1 MSVDSRRHGAPQEV
15 TVMVKLTNFH
25 DLEVLRRKRFTFTHP
40 PRSSKIA
47 PPMSEPHDV
56 SPLESDELPEN
67 VHLFEKDGRQIYV
80 IGTAHVSAKSAEL
93 VETVL
98 RDLKPDTV
106 AVELCEPRY
115 RALRNPDE
123 WKKLDIVQII
133 KQGKTFLLL
142 AQLMLGGFQ
151 KKVGKKL
158 GVKPGA
164 EMLRAVE
171 VADELGAQTVLA
183 DREVTITL
191 RRTWAN
197 LGFWGGMKVLWSLLL
212 EGLSEG
218 EELGEE
224 EIERLKTADVLE
236 EAMQDFAR
244 ALPQVR
250 ESLIDERDK
259 YLASKI
265 SKAPGNKVVAV
276 VGAGHVPGI
285 SRYLDQEIDLS
296 PLEQIP
302 PPSPWGK
309 IAAWVIPLAILVLII
324 YGFWTAGPAMGTKM
338 VLNFILITAISGGI
352 GALIAWSHPL
362 TILTSIV
369 ASPFGAAHPLIASG
383 WIAGLA
389 EASLRKPSVAD
400 FEALQEEPL
409 TFKLFWT
416 NRVTRVLLVVIAVN
430 LAVSV
435 GMFVSTY
442 MLASWLAVP
451 T

>member
-1 MSVDSRRHGAPQEV
+1 MSTAHDPSSPDPSGAP
-15 TVMVKLTNFH
+15 
-25 DLEVLRRKRFTFTHP
+25 
-40 PRSSKIA
+40 
-47 PPMSEPHDV
+47 
-56 SPLESDELPEN
+56 ELPEN

-98 RDLKPDTV
+98 RDLQPDTV

-115 RALRNPDE
+115 RALRNPEE
-123 WKKLDIVQII
+123 WKKLDIVQVI

-171 VADELGAQTVLA
+171 IADELGATTVLA

-191 RRTWAN
+191 RRTWSS
-197 LGFWGGMKVLWSLLL
+197 LGFWGGLKVLWSLLL

-244 ALPQVR
+244 ALPSVR

-265 SKAPGNKVVAV
+265 AGAPGERVVAV

-285 SRYLDQEIDLS
+285 SRYLYHDIDLS
-296 PLEQIP
+296 PLEKVP

-309 IAAWVIPLAILVLII
+309 IIAWAIPLAILALIV
-324 YGFWTAGPAMGTKM
+324 YGFWSAGPEMGGKMVRDFILLTAGA
-338 VLNFILITAISGGI
+338 GGL
-352 GALIAWSHPL
+352 GALLAFAHPL
-362 TILTSIV
+362 TIASAIV
-369 ASPFGAAHPLIASG
+369 ASPFGAAHPLVASG
-383 WIAGLA
+383 WIAGLV
-389 EASLRKPSVAD
+389 EASLRKPNVAD
-400 FEALQEEPL
+400 FEELQDEPL

-435 GMFVSTY
+435 GMFVSGG
-442 MLASWLAVP
+442 MIASRLAL
-451 T
+451 

>member
-1 MSVDSRRHGAPQEV
+1 MS
-15 TVMVKLTNFH
+15 
-25 DLEVLRRKRFTFTHP
+25 
-40 PRSSKIA
+40 
-47 PPMSEPHDV
+47 PPMSTPEGQAPPDPAVAAEPAY
-56 SPLESDELPEN
+56 ELPEN
-67 VHLFEKDGRQIYV
+67 VHLFEKDGREIYV

-98 RDLKPDTV
+98 RDLRPDTV

-115 RALRNPDE
+115 RALRNPEE
-123 WKKLDIVQII
+123 WKKLDIVQVI

-171 VADELGAQTVLA
+171 IADELGATTVLA
-183 DREVTITL
+183 DREVTVTL
-191 RRTWAN
+191 RRTWAS

-244 ALPQVR
+244 ALPSVR
-250 ESLIDERDK
+250 EALIDERDK

-265 SKAPGNKVVAV
+265 AAAPGQRVVAV

-285 SRYLDQEIDLS
+285 SHYLYKEIDCQ

-302 PPSPWGK
+302 PSSPWGK
-309 IAAWVIPLAILVLII
+309 VIAWAIPLAILALIV
-324 YGFWTAGPAMGTKM
+324 YGFWTAGPEMGGKM
-338 VLNFILITAISGGI
+338 VRDFILLTAGAGGL
-352 GALIAWSHPL
+352 GALLALAHPL
-362 TILTSIV
+362 TILSAVV
-369 ASPFGAAHPLIASG
+369 ASPIGAAHPLIASG
-383 WIAGLA
+383 WIAGLV
-389 EASLRKPSVAD
+389 EATLRKPSVAD
-400 FEALQEEPL
+400 FEELQDEPL
-409 TFKLFWT
+409 TFKLFWN

-435 GMFVSTY
+435 VMFVSGG
-442 MLASWLAVP
+442 MIASRLAQ
-451 T
+451 

>member
-1 MSVDSRRHGAPQEV
+1 MTTPEDRPLAPQ
-15 TVMVKLTNFH
+15 
-25 DLEVLRRKRFTFTHP
+25 DL
-40 PRSSKIA
+40 A
-47 PPMSEPHDV
+47 PA
-56 SPLESDELPEN
+56 ELPEN

-93 VETVL
+93 VESVL

-115 RALRNPDE
+115 RALRNPEE
-123 WKKLDIVQII
+123 WKKLDIVAVLR
-133 KQGKTFLLL
+133 QGKAFLLL

-171 VADELGAQTVLA
+171 VADELGATTVLA

-191 RRTWAN
+191 RRTWAS
-197 LGFWGGMKVLWSLLL
+197 LGFWGGLKVLWSLML
-212 EGLSEG
+212 EGLSDG

-236 EAMQDFAR
+236 EAMQDFAK

-250 ESLIDERDK
+250 ESLIDERDR

-265 SKAPGNKVVAV
+265 FKAPGNRIVAV

-285 SRYLDQEIDLS
+285 SRYLYEEIDVT
-296 PLEQIP
+296 PLEQVP
-302 PPSPWGK
+302 PPSVWGK
-309 IAAWVIPLAILVLII
+309 VVAWAIPLAILALIV
-324 YGFWTAGPAMGTKM
+324 YGFWTAGPAIGGKM
-338 VLNFILITAISGGI
+338 VRDFILVTAGAGGI
-352 GALIAWSHPL
+352 GALIAMAHPV
-362 TILTSIV
+362 TILSSIV

-383 WIAGLA
+383 WIAGLV
-389 EASLRKPSVAD
+389 EANLRKPNVAD
-400 FEALQEEPL
+400 LEQLQDEPL

-435 GMFVSTY
+435 GMAVSTG
-442 MLASWLAVP
+442 MIASRLAL
-451 T
+451 

>member
-1 MSVDSRRHGAPQEV
+1 MTDAEGS
-15 TVMVKLTNFH
+15 TL
-25 DLEVLRRKRFTFTHP
+25 L
-40 PRSSKIA
+40 SK
-47 PPMSEPHDV
+47 
-56 SPLESDELPEN
+56 DELPDN

-98 RDLKPDTV
+98 RDLRPDSV
-106 AVELCEPRY
+106 AVELCEGRY
-115 RALRNPDE
+115 RALRNPEE
-123 WKKLDIVQII
+123 WKKLDIVQVI

-171 VADELGAQTVLA
+171 VADELGATTVLA

-191 RRTWAN
+191 RRTWSS
-197 LGFWGGMKVLWSLLL
+197 LGFWGGLKVLWSLLL

-250 ESLIDERDK
+250 NSLIDERDR

-265 SKAPGNKVVAV
+265 AQAPGQKVVAV

-285 SRYLDQEIDLS
+285 SRYLYDEIDIS

-309 IAAWVIPLAILVLII
+309 VAAWIIPLAVLALVV
-324 YGFWTAGPAMGTKM
+324 YGFWSAGPSLGAKM
-338 VLNFILITAISGGI
+338 VLNFILTTAISGGI
-352 GALIAWSHPL
+352 GALVAWAHPL
-362 TILTSIV
+362 TILSAMV
-369 ASPFGAAHPLIASG
+369 ASPIGAAHPLIASG
-383 WIAGLA
+383 WMAGLV
-389 EASLRKPSVAD
+389 EASLRKPNVAD
-400 FEALQEEPL
+400 FEELQDEPL
-409 TFKLFWT
+409 SAKLFWT

-430 LAVSV
+430 LAVSI
-435 GMFVSTY
+435 GMFASTY
-442 MLASWLAVP
+442 MIASWLA
-451 T
+451 TGS

>member
-1 MSVDSRRHGAPQEV
+1 MS
-15 TVMVKLTNFH
+15 TVEGQPEPVK
-25 DLEVLRRKRFTFTHP
+25 
-40 PRSSKIA
+40 PR
-47 PPMSEPHDV
+47 
-56 SPLESDELPEN
+56 LPEN
-67 VHLFEKDGRQIYV
+67 VHLFEKDGREIYV
-80 IGTAHVSAKSAEL
+80 IGTAHVSARSAEL

-115 RALRNPDE
+115 RALRNPEE
-123 WKKLDIVQII
+123 WKKLDIVQVV
-133 KQGKTFLLL
+133 KQGKTFLLM

-171 VADELGAQTVLA
+171 VADELGATTVLA

-191 RRTWAN
+191 RRTWSN
-197 LGFWGGMKVLWSLLL
+197 LGFWGGMKLLWSLLL

-218 EELGEE
+218 QELGEE

-250 ESLIDERDK
+250 ESLIDERDR

-265 SKAPGNKVVAV
+265 AKAPGSRVVAV

-285 SRYLDQEIDLS
+285 SRYLFDDIDVK

-309 IAAWVIPLAILVLII
+309 VIAWAIPLTILALIV
-324 YGFWTAGPAMGTKM
+324 YGFWTAGPEIGGKM
-338 VLNFILITAISGGI
+338 VLDFILVTGGAGGL
-352 GALIAWSHPL
+352 GALLALAHPA
-362 TILTSIV
+362 TILASIV
-369 ASPFGAAHPLIASG
+369 ASPIGAAHPLIASG
-383 WIAGLA
+383 WIAGLV
-389 EASLRKPSVAD
+389 EAGLRKPNVAD
-400 FEALQEEPL
+400 FEQLQDEEL

-416 NRVTRVLLVVIAVN
+416 NRVTRVLLVVIMVN
-430 LAVSV
+430 LSVSI
-435 GMFVSTY
+435 GMFVSGG
-442 MLASWLAVP
+442 MIASRLAM
-451 T
+451 

>member
-1 MSVDSRRHGAPQEV
+1 MS
-15 TVMVKLTNFH
+15 TV
-25 DLEVLRRKRFTFTHP
+25 EGQP
-40 PRSSKIA
+40 
-47 PPMSEPHDV
+47 EPAT
-56 SPLESDELPEN
+56 SLPDN
-67 VHLFEKDGRQIYV
+67 VHRFEKDGREIFV

-98 RDLKPDTV
+98 RDLKPDSV

-115 RALRNPDE
+115 RALRDPE
-123 WKKLDIVQII
+123 AWKKLDVVQVI

-171 VADELGAQTVLA
+171 IADELGATTVLA

-191 RRTWAN
+191 RRTWSN
-197 LGFWGGMKVLWSLLL
+197 LGFWGGMRVLWSLLL
-212 EGLSEG
+212 EGLSETQ
-218 EELGEE
+218 ELGEE

-244 ALPQVR
+244 ALPTVR
-250 ESLIDERDK
+250 ESLIDERDR

-265 SKAPGNKVVAV
+265 AKAPGDRVVAV

-285 SRYLDQEIDLS
+285 SRYLYEEIDVV

-309 IAAWVIPLAILVLII
+309 VIAWAVPLTILALIV
-324 YGFWTAGPAMGTKM
+324 YGFWKAGPAIGAKM
-338 VLNFILITAISGGI
+338 VLDFILITAGAGAI
-352 GALIAWSHPL
+352 GALLAWAHPL
-362 TILTSIV
+362 TILTAIV
-369 ASPFGAAHPLIASG
+369 ASPIGAAHPLIASG

-389 EASLRKPSVAD
+389 EASLRKPNVAD
-400 FEALQEEPL
+400 LEQLQEEEV

-430 LAVSV
+430 LSVSL
-435 GMFVSTY
+435 GMALSTG
-442 MLASWLAVP
+442 MIASRLAW
-451 T
+451 

>member
-1 MSVDSRRHGAPQEV
+1 MTPLMTLPDDQQSAP
-15 TVMVKLTNFH
+15 
-25 DLEVLRRKRFTFTHP
+25 R
-40 PRSSKIA
+40 
-47 PPMSEPHDV
+47 
-56 SPLESDELPEN
+56 LPDN

-115 RALRNPDE
+115 RALRNPEE
-123 WKKLDIVQII
+123 WKKLDIVQVI
-133 KQGKTFLLL
+133 KQGKAFLLL

-171 VADELGAQTVLA
+171 IADELGARTVLA

-191 RRTWAN
+191 RRTWSS
-197 LGFWGGMKVLWSLLL
+197 LGFWGGLKVLWSLVL

-218 EELGEE
+218 QDLGEE

-250 ESLIDERDK
+250 KSLIDERDQ
-259 YLASKI
+259 YLARKI
-265 SKAPGNKVVAV
+265 AQAPGDRVVAV

-285 SRYLDQEIDLS
+285 SRYLFQEIDLR

-309 IAAWVIPLAILVLII
+309 VIAWVIPLALLALIV
-324 YGFWTAGPAMGTKM
+324 YGFWTAGPEMGGKMVRDFVLWTAGAGGMGALLAMG
-338 VLNFILITAISGGI
+338 
-352 GALIAWSHPL
+352 HPL
-362 TILTSIV
+362 TILTALV
-369 ASPFGAAHPLIASG
+369 ASPFGAAHPLVASG

-389 EASLRKPSVAD
+389 EATLRKPNVAD
-400 FEALQEEPL
+400 LEQLQDEPL

-416 NRVTRVLLVVIAVN
+416 NRVTRVLLVVLAVN
-430 LAVSV
+430 FAVSI
-435 GMFVSTY
+435 GMAVSTGLIASR
-442 MLASWLAVP
+442 LAH
-451 T
+451 